1 MITPLKVEETKNLL
15 GDSFIPTFQKEM
27 NSIIDPLRKYI
38 KRGFPL
44 SMGKELWEY
53 VVADSIQNATWNGAG
68 NSVADVLLSN
78 GHGIDVKTVGRSGNS
93 KISGEASM
101 LQSYDQLN
109 KTHFKEQNG
118 QALWENYVGGW
129 HNKITQFK
137 KYYLLGIIR
146 QKETLDCNLIAF
158 EVTNEPPAFTEDKF
172 KFIGKSGKLYG
183 LVDPDFA
190 KVRYTNSKSRIEI
203 QFKEK
208 SWTDPE
214 YVLPIF
220 KGEL

>member
-1 MITPLKVEETKNLL
+1 MITPLKVEETKRLL
-15 GDSFIPTFQKEM
+15 GDSFISTFQSEM
-27 NSIIDPLRKYI
+27 NSIIDPLRKYL

-101 LQSYDQLN
+101 LQSFDQEN
-109 KTHFKEQNG
+109 KKHFREQNG

-129 HNKITQFK
+129 YKKVSAFE
-137 KYYLLGIIR
+137 KYYLIGIIR
-146 QKETLDCNLIAF
+146 QKETLDCTLIMF
-158 EVTNEPPAFTEDKF
+158 EVTNSPPIFSEDKF
-172 KFIGKSGKLYG
+172 DFLNKSGKLYD
-183 LVDPDFA
+183 LVDPNFA
-190 KVRYTNSKSRIEI
+190 KIRYTNSKSRIEI
-203 QFKEK
+203 QFKEP

-214 YVLPIF
+214 YCLPIF
-220 KGEL
+220 RG